1 MEEAYGLYSDK
12 RGSSRPVS
20 PIPSIL
26 MEASPDKSARRQQE
40 TSIFLGGAPGP
51 PRLARHPWSRLISE
65 TMGHRQLLFREVK
78 KTEGRRRLGEGEGER
93 GFGLIRGEVRRNS
106 EARITRGRLI

>member
-20 PIPSIL
+20 PIPPIL

-40 TSIFLGGAPGP
+40 TSIFLGGGP